1 MIISL
6 TAIVFLAVFDVSFG
20 GVVDKEKSSSTLVK
34 NSKSLDGDMKD
45 PMLLIDDKA
54 E

>member
-1 MIISL
+1 M
-6 TAIVFLAVFDVSFG
+6 FLADFDVSFG

-45 PMLLIDDKA
+45 PMLVKGDKA